1 MNEPT
6 DAGRFYALLRFE
18 EASLALRAVLKIN
31 LVDRIADQHISRKA
45 IGEMFGFTKQAT
57 RTFLALLE
65 VMEILKSTEGRY
77 CVTDLAKMCL
87 ADGRATSRKPYLAM
101 GMDSQ
106 VDELIDVLQGK
117 NAADAIPLY
126 GGENAGATVMDE
138 PEVAREIA
146 LGLSSRARNFADSL
160 ATAIS
165 SEGSK
170 ATTLA
175 DIGAG
180 SPYVAQACLAEMPGL
195 ENAILLDRPNGMRFA
210 HEIVQEEKMD
220 TRRLVFQEADFFDAV
235 PTADI
240 YVLSNTAHDW
250 QPQEYARIMN
260 HIRRA
265 IPADGLVCIHE
276 PLLLTNWDTDTAWLR
291 ALWMACYALTLLR
304 LTLGQGT
311 CYSIE
316 EHHEILGNSGFHPI
330 GVPIPT
336 CDGCTAL
343 LYRPMTAEIN

>member
-18 EASLALRAVLKIN
+18 EASLALRAALKMN
-31 LVDRIADQHISRKA
+31 LVDRIGDQQLSRDA
-45 IGEMFGFTKQAT
+45 IGEMFGFTAQAT

-65 VMEILKSTEGRY
+65 VMEILQSSQGQYRIAER
-77 CVTDLAKMCL
+77 AAICL
-87 ADGRATSRKPYLAM
+87 ADGITTSRKPYLAM
-101 GMDSQ
+101 GADPQ
-106 VDELIDVLQGK
+106 VDDLIRVLQGK
-117 NAADAIPLY
+117 NGEDAVPLY
-126 GGENAGATVMDE
+126 SGENAGATVMDE
-138 PEVAREIA
+138 PDVAREIA
-146 LGLSSRARNFADSL
+146 VGLSSRARNFATPL

-165 SEGSK
+165 TQGSK
-170 ATTLA
+170 AKTLA

-180 SPYVAQACLAEMPGL
+180 SPYVAQACLTAMPRL
-195 ENAILLDRPNGMRFA
+195 EKAILLDRPNGMRFA
-210 HEIVQEEKMD
+210 HEIIQAEKMD
-220 TRRLVFQEADFFDAV
+220 PQRLVFQEADFFSEV
-235 PTADI
+235 PVADI

-250 QPQEYARIMN
+250 QPQEYALIMN

-265 IPADGLVCIHE
+265 IPPDGLVCIHE

-311 CYSIE
+311 CYSIA
-316 EHHEILGNSGFHPI
+316 EHHEITGKSGFHPI
-330 GVPIPT
+330 GNPIPT

-343 LYRPMTAEIN
+343 LYRPTTVETN